1 MPEWV
6 GGIAVFNRE
15 VTVGLTKKMIF
26 EERPRVFQVEGTTSG
41 KVLRAYMVSLRNSKW
56 ASVAGMQ

>member
-41 KVLRAYMVSLRNSKW
+41 KVLRAYMVS
-56 ASVAGMQ
+56 